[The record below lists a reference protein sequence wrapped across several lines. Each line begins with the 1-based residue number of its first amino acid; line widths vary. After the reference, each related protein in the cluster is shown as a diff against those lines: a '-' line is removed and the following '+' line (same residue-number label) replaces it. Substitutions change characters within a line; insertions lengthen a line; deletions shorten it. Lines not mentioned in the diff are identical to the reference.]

1 MDKTN
6 RPKGREKNVTGQ
18 GAGVHRRGEGTG
30 SGPVGSGSNIFSRPS
45 TGAKPGGSGQ
55 SSKPAGGS
63 GKTPRPGMGTGSSQR
78 PSGGFIP
85 NPGMGTGMSGG
96 ETRQTRGRL
105 PLPLLLL
112 AAIILLGGGGGLGS
126 CLGLGGGNG
135 TSAPSLTGSSGTGSY
150 GNTTS
155 QTVSGNSSGTAGSN
169 AGSVNSSS
177 GTASSTSGNT
187 GSTASSSTTAQSGG
201 SSLSDYISLLTGG
214 TGSSSSSGWGSGGNT
229 GVLNRKVSDKARDK
243 YTTIRGNG
251 RDVVTIMVYM
261 CGTDL
266 ESRSGMATRD
276 LSEMAKAK
284 LSDNINLII
293 YTGGCSRWQNN
304 IISSRVNEI
313 YQVKDGGLVRLSDN
327 AGSSAMT
334 SPDTLTSFITWGA
347 QNFPADRYD
356 LIFWDHG
363 GGSLSGYGYDEKNAR
378 SGSMSLAQIDS
389 ALSKAG
395 QKFDF
400 IGFDA
405 CLMATVETARM
416 LSSYADYLIASEETE
431 PGIGWYYTNWLTD
444 FSANTS
450 MPTLDVGQRIV
461 DDFVDTCARQC
472 RGQSA
477 TLSVVDLAE
486 LQETLPSVMSSFSQD
501 LLGKIRG
508 GEYKSVSQARNSVRE
523 FAQSSVIDQ
532 IDFVDFL
539 NKVNSLQAQSLANV
553 LLDAVKYNRSSLT
566 NAYGLSVY
574 FPYKKMSSVNTAVQ
588 TYNALDMDDDFTSCI
603 REFASL
609 ELGGQA
615 SSGMSGTALESLFG
629 GLFGSSLSGS
639 SSYGSSS
646 QSGSY
651 GGAVSSSEIAD
662 LLSALMGGSSY
673 GGSSYGNSSYGNSSY
688 GNSSYGGSM
697 AESLLSGLAS
707 LAGVDTGFFGGR
719 AIESGDAAEYLAANQ
734 FDPSQLFWKQ
744 NADGENVIS
753 LTDDQWDLITDVAI
767 NIFYDDG
774 EGYVDL
780 GVDNTGD
787 SYSFDDEGNLVP
799 NLDKTWIS
807 LNGQPVCYYWLDTIE
822 EEDGSYRTYGKVPAM
837 LNGDRV
843 NLILVFD
850 TENPKGYIAGAQPDY
865 DAETTETVARGLI
878 DLQAGDKI
886 DFLCDFFSYDGEFQD
901 SYYLGEQMVVGE
913 DEIEISDTFLG
924 DDGTL
929 VLYQFTDIY
938 QQHYWTEILRG

>member
-30 SGPVGSGSNIFSRPS
+30 SGPVGSGGNIFSRPS
-45 TGAKPGGSGQ
+45 TGGAGQTSKPGGTGTSSKPGGGSSQTQRPGGSG
-55 SSKPAGGS
+55 PA
-63 GKTPRPGMGTGSSQR
+63 PRPGMGQR
-78 PSGGFIP
+78 PSGGFTP
-85 NPGMGTGMSGG
+85 TPGMGSGSSGG
-96 ETRQTRGRL
+96 GMRQSRNRS
-105 PLPLLLL
+105 PLPLILL

-126 CLGLGGGNG
+126 CLGG
-135 TSAPSLTGSSGTGSY
+135 GSSGTG
-150 GNTTS
+150 TS
-155 QTVSGNSSGTAGSN
+155 VPSL
-169 AGSVNSSS
+169 NSSS
-177 GTASSTSGNT
+177 G
-187 GSTASSSTTAQSGG
+187 GSTASQGTTGSTSQNAGGNTSAAGSSTGASSAAQSGG
-201 SSLSDYISLLTGG
+201 AGLSDYISLLTGG
-214 TGSSSSSGWGSGGNT
+214 GAGGSSSSGWGSGGNT

-243 YTTIRGNG
+243 YTAIRGNG
-251 RDVVTIMVYM
+251 RDVVTILVYM

-304 IISSRVNEI
+304 IVSSRVNEI
-313 YQVKDGGLVRLSDN
+313 YQIKDGGLVRLNSN

-334 SPDTLTSFITWGA
+334 SPDTLTSFINWGT

-378 SGSMSLAQIDS
+378 SGSMSLAQINS
-389 ALSKAG
+389 ALSGAG

-416 LSSYADYLIASEETE
+416 LSAYADYMIASEETE

-444 FSANTS
+444 LSANTS

-486 LQETLPSVMSSFSQD
+486 LQETLPGVMSSFSQD
-501 LLGKIRG
+501 LLSKIRG
-508 GEYKSVSQARNSVRE
+508 GEYKAVSQARNNVRE
-523 FAQSSVIDQ
+523 FARSSVIDQ

-539 NKVNSLQAQSLANV
+539 KKVNSLQAQSLANV

-639 SSYGSSS
+639 SSYGSASQGS
-646 QSGSY
+646 YGQSGSF
-651 GGAVSSSEIAD
+651 GGAVSSSEVAD
-662 LLSALMGGSSY
+662 LLSALLGGGSY
-673 GGSSYGNSSYGNSSY
+673 GGSSYGSSSYGSSSA
-688 GNSSYGGSM
+688 G
-697 AESLLSGLAS
+697 SLLSGLAS
-707 LAGVDTGFFGGR
+707 LAGVDTSFFGGR
-719 AIESGDAAEYLAANQ
+719 AVESPEAADYLAENR
-734 FDPSQLFWKQ
+734 FDPSQLFWKK
-744 NADGENVIS
+744 NADGEPVIS
-753 LTDDQWDLITDVAI
+753 LPDDQWDLITEVAI
-767 NIFYDDG
+767 NLYYDDG

-780 GVDNTGD
+780 GIDNTGA
-787 SYSFDDEGNLVP
+787 SYSFDEDGNLVP
-799 NLDKTWIS
+799 ALDRTWVS
-807 LNGQPVCYYWLDTIE
+807 LNGRPVSYTWLDTIE
-822 EEDGSYRTYGKVPAM
+822 EEDGSYRTYGKVPAL

-843 NLILVFD
+843 NLILIFD
-850 TENPKGYIAGAQPDY
+850 SENPKGYVAGAQPDY
-865 DAETTETVARGLI
+865 DAETTQTVARGLV
-878 DLQAGDKI
+878 DLEPGDKL
-886 DFLCDFFSYDGEFQD
+886 DFLCDFFDYDGEFQD
-901 SYYLGEQMVVGE
+901 SYYLGEQLIVGDE
-913 DEIEISDTFLG
+913 DIEISDTYLG
-924 DDGTL
+924 DDAVL
-929 VLYQFTDIY
+929 VMYRFTDIY
-938 QQHYWTEILRG
+938 QENYWTEILRDE